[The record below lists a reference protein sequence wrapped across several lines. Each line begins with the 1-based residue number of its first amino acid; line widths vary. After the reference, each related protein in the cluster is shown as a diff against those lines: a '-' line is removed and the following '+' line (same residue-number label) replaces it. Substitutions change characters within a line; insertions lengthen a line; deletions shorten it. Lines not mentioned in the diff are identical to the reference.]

1 MIFVLEGLESRMST
15 RCPICASNAARST
28 AATSTAA
35 CPLADEW
42 ANDER
47 MAFLTSRITPG
58 DVNAR
63 DQMVRFWS
71 KATQHA
77 FEEASSLSL
86 DLGLLKRSSL
96 AWGGATA
103 PGVELGMAD
112 MLASGDLLRRSNLEV
127 FVCTCGITYV
137 ASIFPGVGQSLL
149 QILADTASVYSSAAV
164 RVDRYGSVVRRSQY
178 LYTAAGVVDT
188 VVVKDAPVSR
198 EYSHVQTLIIGV
210 RNA

>member
-1 MIFVLEGLESRMST
+1 MAA
-15 RCPICASNAARST
+15 RCPICASNAASST
-28 AATSTAA
+28 ASTSTAAA

-47 MAFLTSRITPG
+47 MAFLTSRIAPG

-71 KATQHA
+71 KATRHA

-86 DLGLLKRSSL
+86 DLGLLSRSSL

-112 MLASGDLLRRSNLEV
+112 MLGAGDLLQRSNLEV
-127 FVCTCGITYV
+127 LVCT
-137 ASIFPGVGQSLL
+137 LL
-149 QILADTASVYSSAAV
+149 CNICT
-164 RVDRYGSVVRRSQY
+164 
-178 LYTAAGVVDT
+178 
-188 VVVKDAPVSR
+188 
-198 EYSHVQTLIIGV
+198 
-210 RNA
+210 